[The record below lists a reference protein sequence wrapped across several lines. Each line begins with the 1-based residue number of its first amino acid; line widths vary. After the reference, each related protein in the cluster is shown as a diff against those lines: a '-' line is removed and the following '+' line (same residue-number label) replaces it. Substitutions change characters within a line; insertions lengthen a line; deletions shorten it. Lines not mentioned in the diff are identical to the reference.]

1 MNINYIAMSDIPS
14 KNANSLQIVQ
24 MCNAMSLLGHK
35 VNLIIPNL
43 KKSNKSIRQFY
54 GIKSK
59 FRVFEV
65 GSEKKEILK
74 IENLI
79 FPLRLIFKNF
89 LIKKDLIITRN
100 LVVSFFLILLRVNH
114 ILELHD
120 DISSSGK
127 ILERL
132 FKNLNLLNSN
142 SIKKIVFITSSLKR
156 FISKKY
162 KYNKKNF
169 KILPDATDIINNKIV
184 KIKNNRLKIGY
195 FGSIYKS
202 RGIELISKI
211 ASRDKKNDY
220 FIYGGNY
227 SEFIKVNFKYKK
239 NNLFFHPSIPY
250 KQVKEKM
257 KKMDILLMPYTN
269 KITTTGNIGNIINFT
284 SPMKMFDYLGSAKI
298 ILSAEIPVLKE
309 ILKNNY
315 NSILIKNYTNVKAW
329 INEID
334 KIKFNQNKFLII
346 RKNALKTALDN
357 TWIKRAEKF
366 LN

>member
-24 MCNAMSLLGHK
+24 MCNAMTLLGHK

-43 KKSNKSIRQFY
+43 RKSNKSLRQFY

-59 FRVFEV
+59 FNVFEV
-65 GSEKKEILK
+65 GSKKKEIQK

-79 FPLRLIFKNF
+79 FPIRLIIKNF
-89 LIKKDLIITRN
+89 FIKKDLIITRN
-100 LVVSFFLILLRVNH
+100 LVVSFFLIFLRIRH

-120 DISSSGK
+120 DIASSGK
-127 ILERL
+127 ILEKL
-132 FKNLNLLNSN
+132 FRNFRLLNSK
-142 SIKKIVFITSSLKR
+142 SVKKIIFITHGLKK

-162 KYNKKNF
+162 NYDKKNF
-169 KILPDATDIINNKIV
+169 KILPDATSIINTDIH
-184 KIKNNRLKIGY
+184 KIKNDRLKIGY

-202 RGIELISKI
+202 RGIDLISKI

-227 SEFIKVNFKYKK
+227 SEFIKIKSKYKRK
-239 NNLFFHPSIPY
+239 NLFFYPSIPY
-250 KQVKEKM
+250 KQVKSKIEKM
-257 KKMDILLMPYTN
+257 DVLLMPYTN

-298 ILSAEIPVLKE
+298 VLSADIPVLKE

-315 NSILIKNYTNVKAW
+315 NSILIKNYTNVNTW
-329 INEID
+329 VNEIN
-334 KIKFNQNKFLII
+334 KIKFNQGKFLII
-346 RKNALKTALDN
+346 RKNALKTALKF
-357 TWIKRAEKF
+357 TWIKRAQKF